1 MVRTSVQ
8 LSGSNTDNYRLTF
21 TTAVPAEQ
29 ANGITMCTNL
39 DPSISGAKITVVWD
53 DPKLAPVGKGM
64 CKRLALYSAWG
75 CTGKPGPT
83 IARPART
90 GPTCHKDCG
99 AAECVV
105 KDGQQQCHCP
115 EGLVFNA
122 AKKLCRA
129 APPRRCLAACCV
141 LAHMYES
148 AGRFSCS

>member
-53 DPKLAPVGKGM
+53 DPKLAPVGNGM
-64 CKRLALYSAWG
+64 CKSLALYSAWG
-75 CTGKPGPT
+75 S
-83 IARPART
+83 
-90 GPTCHKDCG
+90 TCHKDCG

-105 KDGQQQCHCP
+105 KDGQQQCQCP
-115 EGLVFNA
+115 KGLVFNA

-129 APPRRCLAACCV
+129 APPRRCLAAYCV